1 MHIPVIKLSV
11 QNIFIGVVQ
20 ATIAPVEV
28 ESSTPMEKH
37 PNSCETTFTIQLPL
51 PYPVLEGQSHSPES

>member
-51 PYPVLEGQSHSPES
+51 PYPVL